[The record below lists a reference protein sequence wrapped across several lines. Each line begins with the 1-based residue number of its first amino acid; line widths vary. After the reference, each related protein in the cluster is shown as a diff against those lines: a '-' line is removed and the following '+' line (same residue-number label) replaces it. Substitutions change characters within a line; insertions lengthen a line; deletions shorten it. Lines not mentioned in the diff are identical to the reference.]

1 MEEQEII
8 AGLKAR
14 NRKTVEYLYAK
25 YSRALFA
32 VITRIISDKDL
43 AEEVFHDAFIKI
55 TEKIT
60 QYDETKGRLYTWM
73 ANICRNTAIDKT
85 RSKEF
90 SEKHKTNTLDDF
102 VYALESQTGTAEAV
116 DGIGVRELMDTLND
130 ECKFIVDCVYFKG
143 YTHAEISEE
152 FNIPLGTVKTR
163 IRTAINALKKK
174 VDRI

>member
-32 VITRIISDKDL
+32 VITRIISDRDL

-55 TEKIT
+55 TGKIDS
-60 QYDETKGRLYTWM
+60 YDESKGRLYTWM
-73 ANICRNTAIDKT
+73 ANICRNAAIDKT

-90 SEKHKTNTLDDF
+90 SEKHKTNSIDDF
-102 VYALESQTGTAEAV
+102 VYGLESQSGTVEAV
-116 DGIGVRELMDTLND
+116 DGIGVRELMGSLND
-130 ECKFIVDCVYFKG
+130 EYKFIVDCVYFKG
-143 YTHAEISEE
+143 YTHTEISEE
-152 FNIPLGTVKTR
+152 FNIPLGTVKSR
-163 IRTAINALKKK
+163 IRAAINALKKK